1 MSITNETT
9 IQELI
14 DLGIIKDVNILLWN
28 IKADR
33 LQAKEEK
40 AKLVT
45 GTKTAIME
53 IMNAELHNE
62 TKFFSVKKTSNSTGL
77 LGFIETDRATVL
89 KALSQLVAD
98 DQIKK
103 VGLVG
108 GEVKLPSEVNA
119 FQIRYMRA

>member
-1 MSITNETT
+1 MSSSISAIRTLFTNDIISYDTHMT
-9 IQELI
+9 LI
-14 DLGIIKDVNILLWN
+14 KRVE
-28 IKADR
+28 R
-33 LQAKEEK
+33 LEAKEESR
-40 AKLVT
+40 KLVQ
-45 GTKTAIME
+45 GTAEAIMA
-53 IMNAELHNE
+53 IMNADIHNE

-89 KALSQLVAD
+89 KALTQLVAG

>member
-9 IQELI
+9 IETLI
-14 DLGIIKDVNILLWN
+14 ALGVINPAQVGEWN
-28 IKADR
+28 TKANR
-33 LQAKEEK
+33 LQVKAEK

-45 GTKTAIME
+45 GTKSAIMA
-53 IMNAELHNE
+53 IMNAEIHNE
-62 TKFFSVKKTSNSTGL
+62 TKFFSVKKTSNATGL

-89 KALSQLVAD
+89 KALSQLVAS

-103 VGLVG
+103 VGVVG
-108 GEVKLPSEVNA
+108 GEVKLPTEVNA